1 MDKLR
6 PYIEQALALAAG
18 RRADARAEAAALQAL
33 AERQHLGR
41 RDKREAGGMQA
52 AGPVQDGDAGKA
64 GTPAY
69 VRAICVATV
78 MRGSR
83 LFTCMGSIDGAM
95 TVGMALARSLWWT
108 HVRTAPAL
116 LLPWPRT

>member
-41 RDKREAGGMQA
+41 RAKRNAGSMQA
-52 AGPVQDGDAGKA
+52 ATPLQEGGAGKA
-64 GTPAY
+64 GAPAF
-69 VRAICVATV
+69 VHVICVATA
-78 MRGSR
+78 MQGSC
-83 LFTCMGSIDGAM
+83 LSTCMGSINGGCSNSGDVAI
-95 TVGMALARSLWWT
+95 T
-108 HVRTAPAL
+108 
-116 LLPWPRT
+116 